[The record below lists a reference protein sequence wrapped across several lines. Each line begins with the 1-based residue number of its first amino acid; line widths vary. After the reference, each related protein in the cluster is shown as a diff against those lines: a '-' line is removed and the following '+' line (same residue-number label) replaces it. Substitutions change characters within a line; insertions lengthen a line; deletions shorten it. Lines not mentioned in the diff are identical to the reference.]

1 MTSIKQLRNRLS
13 EDFGFKKFRP
23 GQSEACKAAMEGRDT
38 LILMPTGSG
47 KSLCYQLP
55 GLALEG
61 VTVVVSPLISLA
73 EDQAKHIRELGCEA
87 AILNSSKSAK
97 QLREFHHDIQ
107 SGKAEFVFTT
117 PERLQQSD
125 ICQLLSE
132 VGVDLFVIDEAHCV
146 SEWGH
151 DFRPDYLC
159 LHYARKRLGNPPTL
173 AMTAT
178 ASPQTIDQIVS
189 CLKLSDPAIVA
200 TGTHRPNLR
209 LSVMAS
215 YGDEEKERQLRSLLG
230 DESDLIA
237 NEPAIVYCAT
247 TNTVERL
254 CSKLSDLPMPTLAYH
269 GKMKKTDRIASQE
282 AFMNGPA
289 AVMFA
294 TNAFGLGIDKPDIR
308 RVIHHDIPGSIEA
321 YYQEF
326 GRAGRDGELA
336 ACTLLY
342 DREDLRLQK
351 LFAGGSLDSSQ
362 LRTAHHTLIQ
372 GVERYGDDTG
382 SVSLKDLKQISPL
395 GQQTLKNCFQHLA
408 SAGLVAPSG
417 RGQWTCL
424 IDRIDHEVTDRLA
437 DESRLRSEHRR
448 IALDQM
454 VQYAESAECRWSR
467 IAKHFATQDEQAGSE
482 CCCDNCVVQ
491 VASVA

>member
-1 MTSIKQLRNRLS
+1 
-13 EDFGFKKFRP
+13 
-23 GQSEACKAAMEGRDT
+23 MEGRDT

-73 EDQAKHIRELGCEA
+73 EDQAKHIRELGCQA

-97 QLREFHHDIQ
+97 QLREFHQDIQ

-125 ICQLLSE
+125 LCQLLSE

-146 SEWGH
+146 CQWGH

-159 LHYARKRLGNPPTL
+159 LHYARERLGNPPTL

-178 ASPQTIDQIVS
+178 ASPQAIDQIVRS
-189 CLKLSDPAIVA
+189 LKLCDPAIVA
-200 TGTHRPNLR
+200 TGTLRPNLR
-209 LSVMAS
+209 LSVMPS
-215 YGDEEKERQLRSLLG
+215 SGDVEKERQLRALLCDG
-230 DESDLIA
+230 SDLIA

-247 TNTVERL
+247 INTVERL
-254 CSKLSDLPMPTLAYH
+254 HSQLANLRMPTLAYH
-269 GKMKKTDRIASQE
+269 GRMKKAARIASQE
-282 AFMNGPA
+282 AFTNGPP

-294 TNAFGLGIDKPDIR
+294 TNAFGLGIDKPNIR
-308 RVIHHDIPGSIEA
+308 RVIHHDIPGSLEA

-372 GVERYGDDTG
+372 GAHRYGDETG
-382 SVSLKDLKQISPL
+382 SVALKDLKPISPL
-395 GQQTLKNCFQHLA
+395 GTQTLKNCFQHLA
-408 SAGLVAPSG
+408 SAGLMAPSG
-417 RGQWTCL
+417 RGRWTCL
-424 IDRIDHEVTDRLA
+424 ADKIDHEATDRLA

-448 IALDQM
+448 IALDQI
-454 VQYAESAECRWSR
+454 VQYAESTECRWWR
-467 IAKHFATQDEQAGSE
+467 IANHFATQDEQVASA
-482 CCCDNCVVQ
+482 CCCDNCQ
-491 VASVA
+491 THAINVA